1 MTKNL
6 SITTNNIEK
15 SILNKD
21 TSIVFDFNDF
31 IITPNKMN
39 VDCKIVIFNKQENEK
54 QNKFEDRVETSVKQL
69 FNPYYNCNMF
79 EYKSNRISYSI
90 SKGTRSNKVNYENA
104 VKVRSG
110 KVLDRLDLT
119 PVEPVLVDN

>member
-1 MTKNL
+1 MIKNL

-21 TSIVFDFNDF
+21 TSIVFDFNEF
-31 IITPNKMN
+31 TIAPNKMN
-39 VDCKIVIFNKQENEK
+39 VDCKIATFSKQENEK
-54 QNKFEDRVETSVKQL
+54 QNKFEDRVENSVKKL

-79 EYKSNRISYSI
+79 EYKSNKISYSI

-104 VKVRSG
+104 VKVKSG
-110 KVLDRLDLT
+110 KVLDSLDLT

>member
-21 TSIVFDFNDF
+21 TSIVFNFNEF
-31 IITPNKMN
+31 TITPNKMN
-39 VDCKIVIFNKQENEK
+39 VDCKIATFNKQENEK

-79 EYKSNRISYSI
+79 EYKSNKISYSI
-90 SKGTRSNKVNYENA
+90 SKGNKRNRVNFENV

-110 KVLDRLDLT
+110 NVLENLDLT
-119 PVEPVLVDN
+119 PIEPVLVDN